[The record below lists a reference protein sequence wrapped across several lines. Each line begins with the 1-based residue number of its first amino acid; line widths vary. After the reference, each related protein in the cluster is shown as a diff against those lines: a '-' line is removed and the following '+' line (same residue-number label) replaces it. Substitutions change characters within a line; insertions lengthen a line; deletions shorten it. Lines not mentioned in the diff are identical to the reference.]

1 MKKKTKLIMYLILS
15 SCRVA
20 ILMRSHIY
28 IYTYG
33 DSFRY
38 HALAIVT
45 IIDADSGFAMP
56 FFGGVCVCH
65 RLLHE
70 NGMKRNNAL

>member
-1 MKKKTKLIMYLILS
+1 MYLILS

-20 ILMRSHIY
+20 ILMRSN

-33 DSFRY
+33 DNFRY
-38 HALAIVT
+38 HALALVT

-56 FFGGVCVCH
+56 FFGGACVCH
-65 RLLHE
+65 RALHE
-70 NGMKRNNAL
+70 NGMKKNNAL